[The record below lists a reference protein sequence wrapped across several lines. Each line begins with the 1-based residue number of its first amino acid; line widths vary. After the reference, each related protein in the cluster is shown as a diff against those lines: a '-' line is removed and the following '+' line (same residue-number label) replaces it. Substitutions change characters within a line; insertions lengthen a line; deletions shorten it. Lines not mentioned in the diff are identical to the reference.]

1 MREYMHWLISAK
13 SSVYDHE
20 SSFTDFGYIDWRQ
33 GRINYAIG
41 DIVYIYAVK
50 PIKEIKYKCIVQ
62 KVDLSISETRD
73 DRIYWKDQSEYEK
86 SVEGRFCRLSLIE
99 SVNNKDLHLDFL
111 KNNGLKAA
119 PQGPQKL
126 NANLLE
132 YIENHFHLSLE
143 ELKSNEELKVKK
155 SSALSQKDRLNQIA
169 KTPLIPKK
177 IKVTSYVYARSPDIV
192 AESLIR
198 ANGYCEKCNN
208 IAPFEKKKDNSPY
221 LEVHHKVRL
230 CDGGEDTLGNTIALC
245 PNCHR
250 KEHYGIK

>member
-1 MREYMHWLISAK
+1 MHWLISAK

-20 SSFTDFGYIDWRQ
+20 KSFADFGYIDWKQ

-62 KVDLSISETRD
+62 KVNLSISETRD
-73 DRIYWKDQSEYEK
+73 DRSYWKDPSQYEK
-86 SVEGRFCRLSLIE
+86 SVDGKFCRLLLIK
-99 SVNNKDLHLDFL
+99 SVDNKSLHLDRL

-126 NANLLE
+126 REDLLE
-132 YIENHFHLSLE
+132 YIEKHFLLSLE
-143 ELKSNEELKVKK
+143 ELKSNEEL
-155 SSALSQKDRLNQIA
+155 
-169 KTPLIPKK
+169 
-177 IKVTSYVYARSPDIV
+177 KVTSYVYARSPDIV

-198 ANGYCEKCNN
+198 ANGYCEKCKK
-208 IAPFEKKKDNSPY
+208 IAPFKKKKDGSPY

-230 CDGGEDTLGNTIALC
+230 CDGGEDTLDNTIELC